1 MVNNYLTG
9 KCLVSMPHIDD
20 DVFSRSVVYICMHNQ
35 EGAMGFMVNKQLKE
49 FYFSDLISQFNI
61 GCTAPVEPIVLHQGG
76 PLERIR
82 GFVLH
87 SLDYRG
93 EGTLPIDDKFAV
105 SSSVNVLNDIAFGKG
120 PRYNLIALG
129 YSSWSRGSWNRKS
142 FTTTG
147 WWWNRRRTCC
157 LRPKTRKSGS
167 GRWTSW
173 ALTSTASACIPAVP
187 ERALPPLV
195 RGIRIKCRKPRG
207 KWGFFD
213 ENETLKF
220 FRPDHAGHSRAP
232 RRFRCSF
239 CRPRPFPAFC
249 AVCR

>member
-1 MVNNYLTG
+1 MVRVKMVNNYLTG

-129 YSSWSRGSWNRKS
+129 YSSWSPRQLEQEIIYNNWLVVEPSPDLLFKTKDEEKWQRAVDELGRSWSEQVSGRPASIPASRAWSWGAMGSGL
-142 FTTTG
+142 TG
-147 WWWNRRRTCC
+147 ISPPWSSTPSRYRHQ
-157 LRPKTRKSGS
+157 PAKTRGAYTREDTSRS
-167 GRWTSW
+167 GR
-173 ALTSTASACIPAVP
+173 
-187 ERALPPLV
+187 RA
-195 RGIRIKCRKPRG
+195 
-207 KWGFFD
+207 
-213 ENETLKF
+213 
-220 FRPDHAGHSRAP
+220 
-232 RRFRCSF
+232 
-239 CRPRPFPAFC
+239 
-249 AVCR
+249 